1 MFSLLAMASAIKKA
15 SGRSGVL
22 LVHFD
27 FKLFAALS
35 VLLHSPLGYNNVG
48 FIGNESEVVGVAER
62 KTFIQ
67 HILLIN
73 LLCQLHLL

>member
-1 MFSLLAMASAIKKA
+1 MFSLLAMAFAIKKA

-35 VLLHSPLGYNNVG
+35 VLLHSPLGHNNVG
-48 FIGNESEVVGVAER
+48 FVGNESESGGGGE
-62 KTFIQ
+62 KNIYTTYP
-67 HILLIN
+67 IN
-73 LLCQLHLL
+73 